1 MAIVRTT
8 PRETGTTGSG
18 PPVTKNAPQAPQRGG
33 RNLPQ
38 RASRPGASK
47 PINSG
52 DFVRDVRTE
61 LGRVTWPTREEVRA
75 GVIVTIGLLVFF
87 AFYIFGLDYI
97 AEQFIG
103 SMVQAKP

>member
-8 PRETGTTGSG
+8 PRETGTTGSA
-18 PPVTKNAPQAPQRGG
+18 PPVVKNAPQAPQRGG
-33 RNLPQ
+33 RNLP
-38 RASRPGASK
+38 SRPGVSSK
-47 PINSG
+47 PVNSG

-75 GVIVTIGLLVFF
+75 GVIVTIGLLIFF

-97 AEQFIG
+97 AEKFIG
-103 SMVQAKP
+103 AMVQAKP